1 MCFSATADLAVGAAL
16 VPVAVA
22 TLREVR
28 HWRELPFAVL
38 PAVFAIHQLIE
49 AAIWPTA
56 NMPAGVVNAAVLAYL
71 FIAFP
76 LLPALVPVGILML
89 EPRGA
94 RLRVAP
100 FVVLGLVVSAYLA
113 VAVFTQPIGVI
124 EHPNALEYQ
133 HGVQNGLLWAVLYVV
148 AVLGPALLSGY
159 PSIVA
164 FGAINLVSVVIVAVV
179 YVQAFASLWC
189 VAAAIASVLVFV
201 HMRRR
206 RRLPDPHRY
215 HGVPL
220 ADVSTTG
227 SAARR

>member
-1 MCFSATADLAVGAAL
+1 MCFSATADVAVGVAL

-28 HWRELPFAVL
+28 HWRELPFALL
-38 PAVFAIHQLIE
+38 PALFAIHQLIE
-49 AAIWPTA
+49 ALIWPTA
-56 NMPAGVVNAAVLAYL
+56 NMPTGVVHAATLAYL

-76 LLPALVPVGILML
+76 LLPTLVPVGILML

-100 FVVLGLVVSAYLA
+100 FVVLGAVVSVYLA
-113 VAVFTQPIGVI
+113 VAIFTQPVGVI
-124 EHPNALEYQ
+124 EHPNSLEYE
-133 HGVQNGLLWAVLYVV
+133 HGVENGFFWAVLYVV

-164 FGAINLVSVVIVAVV
+164 FGAINLVSVLAVATI
-179 YVQAFASLWC
+179 YLQAFASLWC
-189 VAAAIASVLVFV
+189 LAAALASVLVLV

-220 ADVSTTG
+220 AEI
-227 SAARR
+227 ARTA